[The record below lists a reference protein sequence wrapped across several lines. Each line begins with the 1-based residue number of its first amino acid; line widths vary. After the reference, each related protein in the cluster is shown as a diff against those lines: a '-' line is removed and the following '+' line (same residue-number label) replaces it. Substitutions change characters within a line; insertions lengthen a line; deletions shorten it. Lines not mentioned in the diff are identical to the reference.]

1 MARIFEALID
11 LGGRRIAAMNGA
23 GIDVQV
29 LSLNSLGVEQ
39 LEPAEAVAS

>member
-1 MARIFEALID
+1 MARIFEAVID
-11 LGGRRIAAMNGA
+11 LGGRRIAAMDGA

-29 LSLNSLGVEQ
+29 LSLNSPGVEQ